1 VEGACVSKGDVMSV
15 GERQRKNSRV
25 HLVKYEARE
34 GLPSVVFVRDPD
46 VSGEEDEV
54 EGNCDLLLLI

>member
-1 VEGACVSKGDVMSV
+1 MFV
-15 GERQRKNSRV
+15 GEKLRKNSRV
-25 HLVKYEARE
+25 RLVKYERRE
-34 GLPSVVFVRDPD
+34 GLPSVVFLRDSD